1 MLIGLRFILCF
12 FQLHNCFCSYSK
24 LFKYVNFFGFSG
36 ESYYLLWSQIFS
48 IKIFFSL
55 IHFCL
60 NLALEDRSST
70 AYVQLIEL
78 CLWATLQ
85 QQCTYRTQFS
95 YIFLFINFDLDM
107 LFIFRVAQKEQDL
120 PYQSQYLFL
129 RFPAAVIL
137 FLSLQNHIERLH
149 QSQEI
154 ILKDY
159 TRFRKSY

>member
-1 MLIGLRFILCF
+1 MCFFNYITVSVPIQNYSNMLIFLAFRGKVTIYYGHKF
-12 FQLHNCFCSYSK
+12 SP
-24 LFKYVNFFGFSG
+24 FKF
-36 ESYYLLWSQIFS
+36 
-48 IKIFFSL
+48 FFSL

-60 NLALEDRSST
+60 NLALEERSST

-95 YIFLFINFDLDM
+95 YIFLFINFDHDM